1 MQPRWEPG
9 AIPAGGLGARLLS
22 IGGLFALAVVLEV
35 GGKAPYSDRT
45 LTALYAL
52 VLAGFLSTLGFA
64 FLAGSGRARLLGVIE
79 PLADWVLITGLVYCT
94 GGSRSVFGF
103 LYLVWIVYAASRAG
117 SAGAGLAPVAA
128 TFGYGG
134 VAVGI
139 AGGWLQALDPGDV
152 PSVKE
157 ALSALGTH
165 SLAFALVALLAHRL
179 AQQVKRGR
187 DELHELGEI
196 HRRIFDNVSS
206 GLLAV
211 DVSGRITSFNPEAAR
226 ITGYSSDEVR
236 GWPLERLFPSID
248 ELPRDGEDRA
258 GAMDRAAP
266 TSEGR
271 LSRSQLAFCNREGAR
286 LHLGLS
292 RSILRDANGSPEG
305 SVLIFQDLTRVV
317 EMEDELRRSE
327 RLAAVGQ
334 LAAGLAHEIRNPLA
348 SLSGSI
354 QLLEREF
361 PALSPDSRRLVRIVN
376 RETARL
382 NRLVSEFLSY
392 ARPGP
397 GRHDRVVLSE
407 LLDDL
412 SALVAGGPE
421 SRAQLVVDV
430 PEDLAIT
437 GDPDQMRQVLW
448 NLVLNGIEA
457 EPEDDTVRVRARSL
471 PPEEGRPEAVVSIEV
486 SDRGVGISPD
496 VMKRLFEPF
505 FTTKPTGT
513 GLGLATVHR
522 VVEAHGGS
530 LHVRSEA
537 SQGTCVSVLLPEA
550 KP

>member
-1 MQPRWEPG
+1 MRARWEPG
-9 AIPAGGLGARLLS
+9 TMPAGGLAARLLA
-22 IGGLFALAVVLEV
+22 IGGLFALAVLLEV
-35 GGKAPYSDRT
+35 GGKGPYSDRT

-79 PLADWVLITGLVYCT
+79 PIADWVLITGLVYCT

-103 LYLVWIVYAASRAG
+103 LYLVWIVYAAARAG
-117 SAGAGLAPVAA
+117 SAAAGLAPVAA
-128 TFGYGG
+128 AVGYGA
-134 VAVGI
+134 VAWGI
-139 AGGWLQALDPGDV
+139 AAGWLPALDPGDF
-152 PSVKE
+152 PSEKQ

-187 DELHELGEI
+187 DELHELEEI

-206 GLLAV
+206 GLLAI

-226 ITGYSSDEVR
+226 ITGYSADEVR
-236 GWPLERLFPSID
+236 GWPLERLFPNI
-248 ELPRDGEDRA
+248 EEIPGAEGEDRA
-258 GAMDRAAP
+258 GP
-266 TSEGR
+266 SSESR
-271 LSRSQLAFCNREGAR
+271 LSRSQLSFCNRDGVR

-292 RSILRDANGSPEG
+292 RSILRDASGAPEG

-327 RLAAVGQ
+327 RLAAVGR

-354 QLLEREF
+354 QLLEKEF

-382 NRLVSEFLSY
+382 NRLVSEFLTY

-397 GRHDRVVLSE
+397 ARQERVLLCE

-412 SALVAGGPE
+412 SALVASGPE
-421 SRAQLVVDV
+421 PRAQLVIDV
-430 PEDLAIT
+430 PEDLAVT
-437 GDPDQMRQVLW
+437 GDPDQVRQVLW

-457 EPEDDTVRVRARSL
+457 EPQDGTIRIRARSH
-471 PPEEGRPEAVVSIEV
+471 PAGEGRPEPVVAIEV
-486 SDRGVGISPD
+486 SDMGVGIPPD

-530 LHVRSEA
+530 LYVRSEPPR
-537 SQGTCVSVLLPEA
+537 GTCVSVQLPEA
-550 KP
+550 KPS